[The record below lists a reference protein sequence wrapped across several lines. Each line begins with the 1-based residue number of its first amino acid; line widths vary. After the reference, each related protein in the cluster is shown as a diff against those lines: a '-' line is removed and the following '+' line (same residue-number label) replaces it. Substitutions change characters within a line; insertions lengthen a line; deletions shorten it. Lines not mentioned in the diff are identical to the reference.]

1 MNNRELPDGYLS
13 CNRNEEKQHSFPT
26 MMGGSSLLVI
36 FAVLC
41 LTVFALLGLST
52 VLADKRLADASAK
65 AVAAYYEADCRAE
78 EIFAQLRS
86 SCSGSVSSSADV
98 ENALDELGVRRLY
111 HGDDQE
117 DIYTYACPISETQT
131 LWVEVRRAGDIWK
144 VLRWQAVAKAQLQ
157 ELQLELWDGET
168 TS

>member
-86 SCSGSVSSSADV
+86 SVGSSSATEDMDMV
-98 ENALDELGVRRLY
+98 LRELGVCRSSS
-111 HGDDQE
+111 GDTRE
-117 DIYTYACPISETQT
+117 ESYTYTCPISDTQT
-131 LWVEVRRAGDIWK
+131 LWVEVKRESDCWK